1 MHAALL
7 LGESTSL
14 RGQRGGAG
22 TPGGA
27 PDRAAAHQA
36 GRCALQLQS
45 REPRKKRHAACGG
58 GARSSPCVVVP
69 RGPSVRRTCAT
80 RRPVRSQATRV
91 LGEGGGREEE
101 QGEEEEQEE
110 VGAGAPRNT
119 ASAPP
124 QPRPGAVPARPRIGR
139 GADGAREGECKFKMS
154 CMHAWQRGHMPSNA
168 LMLCRP
174 PTGGG
179 CPATPLWGTTG

>member
-101 QGEEEEQEE
+101 QGEEEEEEEEEE
-110 VGAGAPRNT
+110 VLQPRCAAARSAPRRLLAGAGPPAGDPRAPT
-119 ASAPP
+119 PCTSML
-124 QPRPGAVPARPRIGR
+124 I
-139 GADGAREGECKFKMS
+139 
-154 CMHAWQRGHMPSNA
+154 A
-168 LMLCRP
+168 LHY
-174 PTGGG
+174 
-179 CPATPLWGTTG
+179 